1 MSMVCLASS
10 LRAISSPLRR
20 GRAATQAADQRRSP
34 RWLQYPDTS
43 FRKAKPACDCGFA
56 QRSFDGAVMITN
68 VRSHSPVIGLRQF
81 SHNPAKP
88 KGGFFEWRAIKGA
101 RAKQPYAIA

>member
-1 MSMVCLASS
+1 MDEGKLTFREAVASDRLEDFIRQEVTHGVELS
-10 LRAISSPLRR
+10 KGL
-20 GRAATQAADQRRSP
+20 
-34 RWLQYPDTS
+34 

-88 KGGFFEWRAIKGA
+88 KGGFFEWRAN
-101 RAKQPYAIA
+101 

>member
-1 MSMVCLASS
+1 MSPAPAVTASGD
-10 LRAISSPLRR
+10 RDTAIYQTACNISAP
-20 GRAATQAADQRRSP
+20 
-34 RWLQYPDTS
+34 QYPDTS

-101 RAKQPYAIA
+101 RAKQPYAIAMKDGSPSC